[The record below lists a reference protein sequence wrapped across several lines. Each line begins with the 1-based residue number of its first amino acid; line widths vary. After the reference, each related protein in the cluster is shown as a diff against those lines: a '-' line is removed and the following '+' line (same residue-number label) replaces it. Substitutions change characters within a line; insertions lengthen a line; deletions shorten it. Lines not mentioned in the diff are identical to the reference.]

1 MRRLA
6 LLFSV
11 VLLFLIV
18 NIANSQKIYF
28 CEGVD
33 DDGNPIGS
41 SSTFSIPYD
50 GGYFYSLVKLPI
62 ATNCSNVY
70 YDIYDVKGGAE
81 NYSTTLT
88 QSGLSN
94 QWDWFWKKL
103 YFYEAGYYHIK
114 VNDCTG
120 RELVSGYVTVK
131 YK

>member
-1 MRRLA
+1 MKKLVMMFSLFA
-6 LLFSV
+6 LLF
-11 VLLFLIV
+11 IV
-18 NIANSQKIYF
+18 NTAKSQKIYF

-33 DDGNPIGS
+33 DDGNPIS
-41 SSTFSIPYD
+41 TSSTFYIPYD

-62 ATNCSNVY
+62 ATNCSEVY

-81 NYSTTLT
+81 NYNTTLT

-103 YFYEAGYYHIK
+103 YFYEAGNYRII

-120 RELVSGYVTVK
+120 RQLVSGYVTVK